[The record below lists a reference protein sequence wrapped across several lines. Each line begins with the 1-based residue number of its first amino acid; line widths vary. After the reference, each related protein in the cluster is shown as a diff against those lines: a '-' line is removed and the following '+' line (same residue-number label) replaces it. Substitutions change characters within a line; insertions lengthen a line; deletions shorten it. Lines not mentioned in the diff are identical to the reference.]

1 MSTLSHSRLSR
12 AALTFSVALLA
23 ASALGSGR
31 ARAQERIPADPT
43 AAAAARL
50 VVAAIPSADS
60 LRSLRL
66 PPHPRLFANA
76 ERFAE
81 IRAQLASD
89 PVARA
94 LYDRVKAKADR
105 YVADPDLPKYEIPDG
120 LRLLATSRRV
130 LDRVS
135 ALALVGRIERDPRY
149 AARAWSELSAAAA
162 FPDWNPK
169 HFLDVGEMTTAF
181 SIGYDWLYDQ
191 WTEEQRQL
199 LRTAIVEKG
208 LGAALRA
215 YHGEPGPPGAIQWIT
230 MEHNWN
236 QVTNGGIGIGALAV
250 MDVAPGP
257 AGEALHEGLRRLPLA
272 MRHYGP
278 DGAWFEGPGYWHY
291 ATLYNA
297 LILSALDTAL
307 GTDYGLS
314 EIPGFELTG
323 GFPAYLTGPF
333 GPPFAFADV
342 DREVGPTVGA
352 ELFWLAHRFHQPAFA
367 AHQLRYGG
375 PDGRDEGRSSAF
387 NVVWYTPELR
397 GASAG
402 PAPLDRHFR
411 LAEVVTM
418 RSSWTDPN
426 ALFVGFKGGDNKA
439 NHTDLDLGTF
449 VFDAL
454 GVNWATELG
463 SDDYNMPGYFD
474 RNVGRWVYYR
484 TRAEGQN
491 TLVIEPDS
499 APDQDPLAESK
510 VVAFE
515 GGAESAHA
523 VADLT
528 AAYAKRALEVRR
540 GVALIDGKSRF
551 LVQDEI
557 RTARPS
563 TVWWFMHTEAEVAV
577 RADGGSAVLTRDGKR
592 LWARIL
598 APAGA
603 RFQVMD
609 ARPLPTSPNPAEQ
622 NVNAGIRKLA
632 IRLDGV
638 TNTTLSVLLVPLS
651 DGETPP
657 RSLPAVRALAAW

>member
-1 MSTLSHSRLSR
+1 MKTLSTPRL
-12 AALTFSVALLA
+12 AAFALVLALAPGAGA
-23 ASALGSGR
+23 ASAQQR
-31 ARAQERIPADPT
+31 VPADPAS
-43 AAAAARL
+43 AAGAAK
-50 VVAAIPSADS
+50 VVARIPSADS

-66 PPHPRLFANA
+66 PPHPRLFADA
-76 ERFAE
+76 ARFAE
-81 IRAQLASD
+81 IRAQIRTD
-89 PVARA
+89 PTARA
-94 LYDRVKAKADR
+94 LYERVKGKADR
-105 YVADPDLPKYEIPDG
+105 YLADPSLPEHVIPDG

-130 LDRVS
+130 LDHVS
-135 ALALVGRIERDPRY
+135 ALSLVGAVERDPRY
-149 AARAWSELSAAAA
+149 AAGAWRELRAAAA

-181 SIGYDWLYDQ
+181 CIGYDWLYDQ
-191 WTEEQRQL
+191 WTEDQRET
-199 LRTAIVEKG
+199 LRRAIVEKG
-208 LGAALRA
+208 LTAALQA
-215 YHGEPGPPGAIQWIT
+215 YHGEPGPPGAIHWID

-257 AGEALHEGLRRLPLA
+257 AGEALHDGLVRLPLA

-314 EIPGFELTG
+314 EIPGFDLTG

-367 AHQLRYGG
+367 AHQLRFGG
-375 PDGRDEGRSSAF
+375 PGGRDEGRSSAF
-387 NVVWYTPELR
+387 NVIWYTPDLE
-397 GASAG
+397 GATAG

-411 LAEVVTM
+411 LAEVVAM
-418 RSSWTDPN
+418 RSSWTDPA
-426 ALFVGFKGGDNKA
+426 ALYVGFKGGDNKA

-449 VFDAL
+449 VLDAL
-454 GVNWATELG
+454 GVRWATELG

-474 RNVGRWVYYR
+474 SKSRRWTYYR

-499 APDQDPLAESK
+499 LPDQDPEAESRMVEFGSK
-510 VVAFE
+510 PD
-515 GGAESAHA
+515 GGYA
-523 VADLT
+523 VADLS
-528 AAYAKRALEVRR
+528 AAYARHARRVERGIALLAGRSQV
-540 GVALIDGKSRF
+540 

-563 TVWWFMHTEAEVAV
+563 RVWWFMHTEAAAEVG
-577 RADGGSAVLTRDGKR
+577 ADGSTAVLTQDGKR
-592 LWARIL
+592 LWAKVL

-609 ARPLPTSPNPAEQ
+609 AHPLPTSPNPKEQ
-622 NVNAGIRKLA
+622 DPNRGVRKLA
-632 IRLDGV
+632 VRLDGV
-638 TNTTLSVLLVPLS
+638 TGETRLAVLLVPLK
-651 DGETPP
+651 DGESAPRTLPP
-657 RSLPAVRALAAW
+657 LRPLSQWEAGR

>member
-1 MSTLSHSRLSR
+1 
-12 AALTFSVALLA
+12 V
-23 ASALGSGR
+23 
-31 ARAQERIPADPT
+31 
-43 AAAAARL
+43 
-50 VVAAIPSADS
+50 
-60 LRSLRL
+60 
-66 PPHPRLFANA
+66 
-76 ERFAE
+76 
-81 IRAQLASD
+81 
-89 PVARA
+89 
-94 LYDRVKAKADR
+94 
-105 YVADPDLPKYEIPDG
+105 IPDG

-135 ALALVGRIERDPRY
+135 ALSLVGTIERDPRY
-149 AARAWSELSAAAA
+149 AARAWAELQAAAA

-191 WTEEQRQL
+191 WTEEQRAV
-199 LRTAIVEKG
+199 LREAILEKG
-208 LGAALRA
+208 LGAALSA
-215 YHGEPGPPGAIQWIT
+215 YHGEPGPPGAIRWIS

-257 AGEALHEGLRRLPLA
+257 AGEALHEGLKRLPLA

-307 GTDYGLS
+307 GTDFGLS
-314 EIPGFELTG
+314 GIPGFDLTG

-367 AHQLRYGG
+367 AHQLQYGG
-375 PDGRDEGRSSAF
+375 PGGRDEGRSSAF
-387 NVVWYTPELR
+387 NVIWYTPDLK
-397 GASAG
+397 GATAG

-418 RSSWTDPN
+418 RSSWTDSN

-474 RNVGRWVYYR
+474 RASTRWVYYR

-491 TLVIEPDS
+491 TLVIAPN
-499 APDQDPLAESK
+499 AGPDQDPAAESK

-515 GGAESAHA
+515 SGPDGAHAIADLSTAYARQAES
-523 VADLT
+523 V
-528 AAYAKRALEVRR
+528 KR
-540 GVALIDGKSRF
+540 GVALIDGRSRF
-551 LVQDEI
+551 LVEDEI
-557 RTARPS
+557 RAKRPS

-577 RADGGSAVLTRDGKR
+577 GTRGNTAILTRDGKR
-592 LWARIL
+592 LEARIL
-598 APAGA
+598 SPAGA
-603 RFQVMD
+603 RFTVMS
-609 ARPLPTSPNPAEQ
+609 ARPLPTSPDRKEQ
-622 NVNAGIRKLA
+622 NRNAGIRKLA
-632 IRLDGV
+632 VKLEGV
-638 TNTTLSVLLVPLS
+638 TDARIAVLLTPLAV
-651 DGETPP
+651 GGAGAGAAAAP
-657 RSLPAVRALAAW
+657 LPAVRPLAEWGRSPRPCSAGPIATHRKSDL